1 MGKMRRRDREITDSA
16 EIDRV
21 ILSCGCCRLGFSQP
35 DGAYIV
41 PLSFGYSHGQGER
54 VFHFHGAKDG
64 RKIDLIKVN
73 PLAGFE
79 LDTGYELVPA
89 EEACGF
95 SARFVSVIGTGII
108 RILKGR
114 AEKARSLAQIMEH
127 ATGRGDWT
135 FSERALDSAAVFTL
149 TVLEISCKA
158 HP

>member
-1 MGKMRRRDREITDSA
+1 MRRRDLEITDSA
-16 EIDRV
+16 EIDRM

-54 VFHFHGAKDG
+54 VFHFHGAPDG
-64 RKIDLIKVN
+64 RKIDLIKEN

-89 EEACGF
+89 EEACVF
-95 SARFVSVIGTGII
+95 SARYVSVIGTGIV
-108 RILKGR
+108 RILEGR
-114 AEKARSLAQIMEH
+114 AEKTRSLAQIMEH
-127 ATGRGDWT
+127 ATGGAGWPFLD
-135 FSERALDSAAVFTL
+135 RALDSVVVFTL
-149 TVLEISCKA
+149 TVKEISCKA